1 MSARLRINVFRLRQ
15 LSMTNLPSTV
25 RERPRF
31 AALAIWRRSSTIVKW
46 RNRYIFHLLRP
57 AGYRVTFMGV
67 FNLPSRLLQRLSGH
81 EFNLHE
87 DQVLIT
93 AIDDVVLDSGGP
105 EVCYA
110 SGKLGG

>member
-1 MSARLRINVFRLRQ
+1 MAKIQ
-15 LSMTNLPSTV
+15 HDC
-25 RERPRF
+25 
-31 AALAIWRRSSTIVKW
+31 AAQWC
-46 RNRYIFHLLRP
+46 NRYIFHLLRP
-57 AGYRVTFMGV
+57 AEYHVTSNGR
-67 FNLPSRLLQRLSGH
+67 SICRRASLQRLSGD

-110 SGKLGG
+110 SAKLGG

>member
-1 MSARLRINVFRLRQ
+1 MSKIRHDC
-15 LSMTNLPSTV
+15 
-25 RERPRF
+25 
-31 AALAIWRRSSTIVKW
+31 AAQWRC
-46 RNRYIFHLLRP
+46 RYIFHLLRP
-57 AGYRVTFMGV
+57 AGYRVTFIGV